1 MKRAERQP
9 ATLAISIY
17 AGIYAKAYTVPDAGT
32 LLPQHSH
39 EFAHLTALTAGS
51 VRVWRGSRLLG
62 DHHAP
67 SLIQIPAHT
76 LHQFL
81 TLTPNVGLM
90 CLHNADHVDAD
101 GEPAVAEHAHLEL
114 ED

>member
-1 MKRAERQP
+1 MKRAARQP

-17 AGIYAKAYTVPDAGT
+17 AGVYVKAYTVPDAGT

-51 VRVWRGSRLLG
+51 VRVWRGAKLLG

-67 SLIQIPAHT
+67 SLIQIPART

-90 CLHNADHVDAD
+90 CIHNADRADAD
-101 GEPAVAEHAHLEL
+101 GEPVIAERADLLL